1 MNVATKSIAEAPT
14 SSDPAPTTTPEPS
27 TREIIRNLTREL
39 REDVGE
45 QAVETVVAANPLV
58 GLDRSQT
65 LAAGTRVLGRA
76 LLDPA
81 QLARRLAGL
90 LGEVALV
97 LAGRSDRKPDPADR
111 RFLDETWRDH
121 PLYRRWMQAYLA
133 SREAVLGLVDEVDLD
148 EKSRERGRF
157 ALTLLVEA
165 LAPTNAL
172 LGNPGAIKRAFETG
186 GASLWRGA
194 AHLLADLRTNGGLPS
209 QVDQRPFAVG
219 KNLASTP
226 GAVIHRSEVLEL
238 LQYRPQTGEVF
249 ERPILLIPPQV
260 NKFYVTDLAPGR
272 SLVEFLVKQGFQT
285 FVVSWRNPTPAQRD
299 WGLDSYIQALLH
311 ALDVI
316 SEITGSR
323 DENLLGACAGGITTA
338 ILLGHLAA
346 RGDDRVRSA
355 TFPVTVLDTSA
366 PSMVGML
373 ISEQTVASAVR
384 RSRSRGVLRG
394 RDMARV
400 FAWLRPNDLVWNYWV
415 NNYLLGNAPP
425 AFDILY
431 WNADST
437 NLPATLHAQFLDLFV
452 KNHLLGRG
460 TLTVLGTPIDLRS
473 VRSDVYTV
481 GAVTDHITPWHAVYR
496 TPRLFGGTGTF
507 VLSSSG
513 HIQAIVNPP
522 GNPKA
527 KYFVGPEKLDADP
540 EKWRRAAE
548 ARAGSWWEHWAA
560 WLAERSGGRR
570 PAPRHLGSDAHPE
583 IAPAPGRYVHQRA
596 DG

>member
-1 MNVATKSIAEAPT
+1 
-14 SSDPAPTTTPEPS
+14 
-27 TREIIRNLTREL
+27 
-39 REDVGE
+39 
-45 QAVETVVAANPLV
+45 
-58 GLDRSQT
+58 
-65 LAAGTRVLGRA
+65 
-76 LLDPA
+76 
-81 QLARRLAGL
+81 
-90 LGEVALV
+90 
-97 LAGRSDRKPDPADR
+97 
-111 RFLDETWRDH
+111 
-121 PLYRRWMQAYLA
+121 
-133 SREAVLGLVDEVDLD
+133 
-148 EKSRERGRF
+148 
-157 ALTLLVEA
+157 
-165 LAPTNAL
+165 
-172 LGNPGAIKRAFETG
+172 
-186 GASLWRGA
+186 
-194 AHLLADLRTNGGLPS
+194 
-209 QVDQRPFAVG
+209 
-219 KNLASTP
+219 
-226 GAVIHRSEVLEL
+226 
-238 LQYRPQTGEVF
+238 
-249 ERPILLIPPQV
+249 LIPPQV

-299 WGLDSYIQALLH
+299 WGLDVYIQALVH

-316 SEITGSR
+316 AEITGSS
-323 DENLLGACAGGITTA
+323 DVNLLGACAGGLTA
-338 ILLGHLAA
+338 AVLLGHLAA

-366 PSMVGML
+366 PSMLGML
-373 ISEQTVASAVR
+373 TSEQTVASAIR

-415 NNYLLGNAPP
+415 NNYLLGNPPP

-437 NLPATLHAQFLDLFV
+437 NLPATLHAEFLDLFV

-460 TLTVLGTPIDLRS
+460 TLAVLGTPIDLAA
-473 VRSDVYTV
+473 VRTDVYTI
-481 GAVTDHITPWHAVYR
+481 GAVTDHITPWQAVYR

-540 EKWRRAAE
+540 EQWRRSAE
-548 ARAGSWWEHWAA
+548 ARAGSWWEHWAG
-560 WLAERSGGRR
+560 WLAERSGARR
-570 PAPRHLGSDAHPE
+570 PAPGYLGNAAHPE
-583 IAPAPGRYVHQRA
+583 VAPAPGRYVHQRA

>member
-14 SSDPAPTTTPEPS
+14 SSDPAPPTIPEPS

-76 LLDPA
+76 LLEPA

-90 LGEVALV
+90 LGEIALV

-133 SREAVLGLVDEVDLD
+133 SRDAVLGLVDEVDLD
-148 EKSRERGRF
+148 EKSRERG
-157 ALTLLVEA
+157 
-165 LAPTNAL
+165 
-172 LGNPGAIKRAFETG
+172 
-186 GASLWRGA
+186 
-194 AHLLADLRTNGGLPS
+194 
-209 QVDQRPFAVG
+209 
-219 KNLASTP
+219 
-226 GAVIHRSEVLEL
+226 
-238 LQYRPQTGEVF
+238 
-249 ERPILLIPPQV
+249 
-260 NKFYVTDLAPGR
+260 
-272 SLVEFLVKQGFQT
+272 
-285 FVVSWRNPTPAQRD
+285 
-299 WGLDSYIQALLH
+299 
-311 ALDVI
+311 
-316 SEITGSR
+316 
-323 DENLLGACAGGITTA
+323 
-338 ILLGHLAA
+338 
-346 RGDDRVRSA
+346 
-355 TFPVTVLDTSA
+355 
-366 PSMVGML
+366 
-373 ISEQTVASAVR
+373 
-384 RSRSRGVLRG
+384 
-394 RDMARV
+394 
-400 FAWLRPNDLVWNYWV
+400 NYWV

-437 NLPATLHAQFLDLFV
+437 NLPATLHAQFTDLFV

-560 WLAERSGGRR
+560 WLADRSGERR
-570 PAPRHLGSDAHPE
+570 PAPRRLGSDAHPE
-583 IAPAPGRYVHQRA
+583 IAPAPGSYVHQRA

>member
-1 MNVATKSIAEAPT
+1 MNVAVKSIAEAPPR
-14 SSDPAPTTTPEPS
+14 SAPAPTTPEPS
-27 TREIIRNLTREL
+27 TREIIRNLTRQL

-81 QLARRLAGL
+81 QLGRRLGGL
-90 LGEVALV
+90 LREVALV

-165 LAPTNAL
+165 LAPTNTL

-194 AHLLADLRTNGGLPS
+194 GHLLADLRTNAGLPS

-219 KNLASTP
+219 RNLATTP
-226 GAVIHRSEVLEL
+226 GAVVHQSEVLEL

-299 WGLDSYIQALLH
+299 WGLDTYIQALLD

-316 SEITGSR
+316 AEITGSR
-323 DENLLGACAGGITTA
+323 DVNLLGACAGGITTA
-338 ILLGHLAA
+338 IGALNAGVGKVTGGIDLKLLLPLTLFVFGI
-346 RGDDRVRSA
+346 RGLLVAQKVVFPAWYDLLWFSFATYLMLNRSE
-355 TFPVTVLDTSA
+355 T
-366 PSMVGML
+366 
-373 ISEQTVASAVR
+373 
-384 RSRSRGVLRG
+384 RGV
-394 RDMARV
+394 
-400 FAWLRPNDLVWNYWV
+400 
-415 NNYLLGNAPP
+415 
-425 AFDILY
+425 
-431 WNADST
+431 
-437 NLPATLHAQFLDLFV
+437 
-452 KNHLLGRG
+452 
-460 TLTVLGTPIDLRS
+460 
-473 VRSDVYTV
+473 
-481 GAVTDHITPWHAVYR
+481 
-496 TPRLFGGTGTF
+496 
-507 VLSSSG
+507 
-513 HIQAIVNPP
+513 
-522 GNPKA
+522 
-527 KYFVGPEKLDADP
+527 
-540 EKWRRAAE
+540 
-548 ARAGSWWEHWAA
+548 
-560 WLAERSGGRR
+560 
-570 PAPRHLGSDAHPE
+570 
-583 IAPAPGRYVHQRA
+583 
-596 DG
+596 

>member
-1 MNVATKSIAEAPT
+1 MNVAMKSSAEAPPRM
-14 SSDPAPTTTPEPS
+14 DPGLTTPEPS

-65 LAAGTRVLGRA
+65 LAAGARVLARA
-76 LLDPA
+76 FLDPA
-81 QLARRLAGL
+81 QLARRLGGL
-90 LGEVALV
+90 VGEIALV
-97 LAGRSDRKPDPADR
+97 FAGRSDRKPEPADR

-121 PLYRRWMQAYLA
+121 PVYRRWMQAYLA
-133 SREAVLGLVDEVDLD
+133 CREALLGLVDEVDLD

-157 ALTLLVEA
+157 AFTLLVEA
-165 LAPTNAL
+165 LAPTNTL
-172 LGNPGAIKRAFETG
+172 LGNPGAMKRAFETG

-194 AHLLADLRTNGGLPS
+194 GHLLADLRTNAGLPS
-209 QVDQRPFAVG
+209 QVDRRPFTVG
-219 KNLASTP
+219 KNLATTQ
-226 GAVIHRSEVLEL
+226 GAVIHQSEVLEL
-238 LQYRPQTGEVF
+238 LQYRPQTDEVF

-272 SLVEFLVKQGFQT
+272 SLVEFLMQQGFQT

-299 WGLDSYIQALLH
+299 WGLDVYIQALLH
-311 ALDVI
+311 ALDVVA
-316 SEITGSR
+316 EITGTR
-323 DENLLGACAGGITTA
+323 DVNLLGACAGGITTA
-338 ILLGHLAA
+338 VLLGHLAA

-366 PSMVGML
+366 PSMIGML
-373 ISEQTVASAVR
+373 TSEQTVASAVR

-415 NNYLLGNAPP
+415 NNYLLGNSPP

-437 NLPATLHAQFLDLFV
+437 NLPATLHAEFLDLFV
-452 KNHLLGRG
+452 KNHLVGHGNLA
-460 TLTVLGTPIDLRS
+460 VLGTPIDLAG
-473 VRSDVYTV
+473 VRCDVYTI
-481 GAVTDHITPWHAVYR
+481 GAVTDHITPWQAVYR
-496 TPRLFGGTGTF
+496 TPRLFGGKGTF

-540 EKWRRAAE
+540 EQWRRAAE
-548 ARAGSWWEHWAA
+548 ARAGTWWEHWAG
-560 WLAERSGGRR
+560 WLAERSGARR
-570 PAPRHLGSDAHPE
+570 PARGHLGSAAHPE
-583 IAPAPGRYVHQRA
+583 LAPAPGRYVHQRA